1 MPELTTTEEQQRAV
15 SNYQKW
21 YFRLQEL
28 ETRQGVDV
36 HQDPEWRF
44 AITAEQA
51 WASAVRRSGLPFP
64 AEHLKLRYV
73 A

>member
-1 MPELTTTEEQQRAV
+1 MPHMTTPEEQQRAL
-15 SNYQKW
+15 SQYHTW
-21 YFRLQEL
+21 YSRLQEL
-28 ETRQGVDV
+28 ETKPERD
-36 HQDPEWRF
+36 HEWRF
-44 AITAEQA
+44 ATVAEQA